1 MKFKESKSIYLQIAD
16 RINDEILQGQ
26 YAEEGRI
33 PSVREYAATV
43 EVNANTVVRTY
54 DYLQGQEIIYNKRGI
69 GYFVSAGAKDRIITL
84 RKDIFLHEELPEF
97 FRQVSALD
105 IPIKNREDVQGISD
119 PTITQHIYG
128 TMQTWHR
135 LNKEIPAEWRS
146 SGFLV
151 FVHLFAIKIVVQY
164 NHSVAA
170 RRISGLMDRILSLG

>member
-84 RKDIFLHEELPEF
+84 RKDMCCVI
-97 FRQVSALD
+97 VGSD
-105 IPIKNREDVQGISD
+105 IPC
-119 PTITQHIYG
+119 T
-128 TMQTWHR
+128 
-135 LNKEIPAEWRS
+135 S
-146 SGFLV
+146 SLFPLWEYPMHSLV
-151 FVHLFAIKIVVQY
+151 
-164 NHSVAA
+164 
-170 RRISGLMDRILSLG
+170 

>member
-69 GYFVSAGAKDRIITL
+69 GYFVSAGG
-84 RKDIFLHEELPEF
+84 KDIFLHEELPEF

-105 IPIKNREDVQGISD
+105 IPIKEIEKMYKEYL
-119 PTITQHIYG
+119 TQ
-128 TMQTWHR
+128 Q
-135 LNKEIPAEWRS
+135 
-146 SGFLV
+146 
-151 FVHLFAIKIVVQY
+151 
-164 NHSVAA
+164 
-170 RRISGLMDRILSLG
+170 